1 MVQTDKNHV
10 LLVDEKNVRLP
21 VHLGSKQS
29 AGQLL
34 DRIGWAIGDAERR
47 TARRTVRKYVA
58 AVVPP
63 SVQRSSRTAKAQERA
78 RRKVVGTRKAGR
90 VSSGPGQSPDSSR

>member
-10 LLVDEKNVRLP
+10 LLVDEKNVRP
-21 VHLGSKQS
+21 IHLGSEQS

-34 DRIGWAIGDAERR
+34 DRIGWAIRDAERR
-47 TARRTVRKYVA
+47 TARRTTRKYVA

-63 SVQRSSRTAKAQERA
+63 SVQQSIRTAKAQGRA
-78 RRKVVGTRKAGR
+78 RLGGGGG
-90 VSSGPGQSPDSSR
+90 VSP

>member
-1 MVQTDKNHV
+1 MARVMVETDKNHV
-10 LLVDEKNVRLP
+10 LLVDEKNVRP

-34 DRIGWAIGDAERR
+34 DRIGWAIGDAERG
-47 TARRTVRKYVA
+47 TARRTMRKYVA

-63 SVQRSSRTAKAQERA
+63 SVQRSSRTAKAQGRA
-78 RRKVVGTRKAGR
+78 RLGGGGG
-90 VSSGPGQSPDSSR
+90 VSP